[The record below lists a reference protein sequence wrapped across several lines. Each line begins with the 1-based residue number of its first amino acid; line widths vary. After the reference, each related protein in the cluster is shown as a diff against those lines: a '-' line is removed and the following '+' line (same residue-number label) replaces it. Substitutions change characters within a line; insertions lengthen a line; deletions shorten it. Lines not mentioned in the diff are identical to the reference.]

1 MDADVGTT
9 SASIGLPSRGCQA
22 RRVYLHL
29 VLSSI
34 LVIALASFVRERG
47 QLLSNISLWFFL
59 ISFAV
64 SIWRPQVGLLATTF
78 LLTVT
83 PSLHEQVNA
92 LADTDLHAW
101 AYPGVDCCLGFLAA
115 WVLKRGLR
123 GTDKVL
129 DRFPSGLLLLFH
141 GWMVV
146 SAAAVVSRNIWRS
159 ASDFSLRGLAY
170 NIWLTRGISWHDDYY
185 PLQDPF
191 FYGVALVMLFA
202 AWTLLV
208 KDGRRLL
215 ERLVGVALAGAL
227 ANVVFALWQKASGR
241 GWVNGDLALSA
252 NAFWPDL
259 HSFGAFMGFAVFLGY
274 GFLTTRTRT
283 TAVTSAVGVAI
294 LAGAAGI
301 YLSGS
306 RSTLFLMSA
315 FLLSWAFLG
324 ALGASGWRR
333 ALPLIVGTAT
343 AVVIHLTLK
352 AGYRGLSYASIGEW
366 LDAMSADSL
375 NVTLSYRPEIWT
387 AALRMYLAFPLFGLG
402 QGAFYPLSAVSD
414 FSGSEVLVRL
424 GGDGVHNEFLRMLVE
439 LGPVGVGL
447 ALFAAVPFVRL
458 GSQNLKLVSLYA
470 LAGMAVVNLYTN
482 VLLVREM
489 LMLCAIFVGSY
500 VWEAQSNATKRWQ
513 PPKASTTRAVLLA
526 LVAVAIAAAVEV
538 AMSFSRFPFTYGQRC
553 FQPGPLSVDGWTQGV
568 LRVPI
573 PLDAGTAEL
582 HISADSPDLDRR
594 PLDLQVSIIDRLG
607 LLLATSRHHFAQRDS
622 GTRRIELGLPESPND
637 ERILELRPSH
647 CYVPLNLGVTYDI
660 RRLGVRV
667 EEMRF
672 RAASAIDTK

>member
-9 SASIGLPSRGCQA
+9 SASIGLPARGSQA
-22 RRVYLHL
+22 RRVYFHL
-29 VLSSI
+29 VLSTV

-64 SIWRPQVGLLATTF
+64 SIWRTQAGLLATTF

-115 WVLKRGLR
+115 WVLMRGLR

-129 DRFPSGLLLLFH
+129 DRFPSGLLLLSH

-146 SAAAVVSRNIWRS
+146 SAAVVVSRNIWRS

-202 AWTLLV
+202 SWALLV
-208 KDGRRLL
+208 EDGHRLL
-215 ERLVGVALAGAL
+215 KRLVGVALAGAL
-227 ANVVFALWQKASGR
+227 ANVAFALWQKASGQ
-241 GWVNGDLALSA
+241 GWVNGDLALSV

-274 GFLTTRTRT
+274 GFLATRTRT
-283 TAVTSAVGVAI
+283 SAVTNAVGVAI
-294 LAGAAGI
+294 LASAAGI

-315 FLLSWAFLG
+315 FLLTWAFLG

-333 ALPLIVGTAT
+333 ALPLIAGTAT
-343 AVVIHLTLK
+343 VVVIHLTLK

-366 LDAMSADSL
+366 LGAMSADSL

-447 ALFAAVPFVRL
+447 ALFAAVPFLRL
-458 GSQNLKLVSLYA
+458 GLQNLKLVSFYA

-482 VLLVREM
+482 VLLVRET
-489 LMLCAIFVGSY
+489 LMLCAVFAGGY
-500 VWEAQSNATKRWQ
+500 AWEAQSSEPARWQ
-513 PPKASTTRAVLLA
+513 PPTASTTRVVLLA
-526 LVAVAIAAAVEV
+526 LAAV
-538 AMSFSRFPFTYGQRC
+538 T
-553 FQPGPLSVDGWTQGV
+553 LS
-568 LRVPI
+568 
-573 PLDAGTAEL
+573 
-582 HISADSPDLDRR
+582 
-594 PLDLQVSIIDRLG
+594 
-607 LLLATSRHHFAQRDS
+607 S
-622 GTRRIELGLPESPND
+622 G
-637 ERILELRPSH
+637 
-647 CYVPLNLGVTYDI
+647 
-660 RRLGVRV
+660 
-667 EEMRF
+667 
-672 RAASAIDTK
+672 